1 MTPFWLADPL
11 SPVQGPG
18 IDERA
23 GVPGRYLPGMA
34 HQDPATIVARMQADL
49 TVAMKARDR
58 AAVTALRTGMAAI
71 ANAEAPPAATASAA
85 VAGQLV
91 EHARLEL
98 TSADVDRILRHEIDD
113 RRDTIATIEQHDRI
127 EEADALRSEI
137 GVLERYIS

>member
-34 HQDPATIVARMQADL
+34 HQDPATIVARMQADP
-49 TVAMKARDR
+49 TV
-58 AAVTALRTGMAAI
+58 AI